1 MTLASLRKLTR
12 RELIGIW
19 DDAEKSGDTK
29 LSEKAMKVMA
39 ETQDVKMTPRT
50 YPKRKFKM
58 NGR

>member
-29 LSEKAMKVMA
+29 LSEKAMKVMV
-39 ETQDVKMTPRT
+39 ETQTYGMTKPS